1 MKSGTTTPRQHA
13 LLIFLLLAGGGLV
26 LYSVKDKQID
36 PRILSQKRSIAEQRL
51 QIDHL
56 ETQLAAR
63 EAMDLPAM
71 RAAVAEA
78 RERLRTV
85 EIAGVDDGAP
95 FLDVRLQPEVA
106 AFQANLSRRAV
117 ESQLAIQRH
126 SAVEE
131 SDPRFEG
138 LVIRELEVHGRFQ
151 HLLRFIGSL
160 HDLPHRL
167 VVLSLDLQIDTERP
181 GQLRTVLRYSL

>member
-1 MKSGTTTPRQHA
+1 MKSGITTPRQHA
-13 LLIFLLLAGGGLV
+13 LLILLLLAGGGLV
-26 LYSVKDKQID
+26 LYFVKTRQID
-36 PRILSQKRSIAEQRL
+36 PRILSLKRSIAEQRL

-78 RERLRTV
+78 REKLRTV

-117 ESQLAIQRH
+117 ESQLVIQRH

-138 LVIRELEVHGRFQ
+138 LVIRELEVKGRFQ
-151 HLLRFIGSL
+151 QLLRFVGSL
-160 HDLPHRL
+160 GDLPHRL